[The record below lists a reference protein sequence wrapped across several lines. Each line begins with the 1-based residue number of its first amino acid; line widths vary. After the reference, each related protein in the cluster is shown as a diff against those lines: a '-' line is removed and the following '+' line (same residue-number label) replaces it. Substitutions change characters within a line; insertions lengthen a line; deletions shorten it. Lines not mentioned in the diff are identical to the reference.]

1 MSIET
6 KENKKEKLII
16 VDLDGTLLNKDFST
30 LNQENKKVLQKL
42 RAKGHKICIATGRNY
57 LSALPFYQETGLDTY
72 LITYNGAYANHPLEK
87 DAPPLKFVR
96 ISNLVIRSILSE
108 KVIRENLLNVL
119 VDTVDRKTI
128 STSEDIYYQQIFFNG
143 NPYVKVDGDILKH
156 LENKDCL
163 QLVLEFPFYQGAEA
177 KKNDLIISALKRYR
191 GKSISYDFGKKLK
204 AEKEGSLILAPDS
217 TK

>member
-6 KENKKEKLII
+6 KENKKENLII
-16 VDLDGTLLNKDFST
+16 VDLDGTLLDKTFSK
-30 LNQENKKVLQKL
+30 LNPENKEVLQKL
-42 RAKGHKICIATGRNY
+42 KEKHKVCIATGRNY
-57 LSALPFYQETGLDTY
+57 LSALPFYQEIGLNTP
-72 LITYNGAYANHPLEK
+72 LITYNGAFANYPLEE
-87 DAPPLKFVR
+87 DIPPLKFVR

-108 KVIRENLLNVL
+108 EAIRENLLNVL

-143 NPYVKVDGDILKH
+143 NPYVKVDRDILKH

-163 QLVLEFPFYQGAEA
+163 QLVLEFPFYQGPEA
-177 KKNDLIISALKRYR
+177 KKNDLIISALKKYR

-204 AEKEGSLILAPDS
+204 AEKEESLILVPDS